1 MEDFYVINEPIY
13 LNYEEPENN
22 IKVEGGNENNSMM
35 ELFDRQAG
43 FEDCFNSI
51 FKSKENLCFDFG
63 NEYENYIQQDTS
75 IPIKPKNY
83 IFQQNL
89 NEETIVYTIIKEEIN
104 NKKIGKNLE
113 KKNEIEKDL
122 YEKPMVIDDE
132 IENEKETTE
141 ENTKKKNSKKKKKK
155 HKKKKNYT
163 IFKEGSNELFKM
175 LNEAKQ
181 KKKKNQFFIVD
192 HKIEGIKESYQ
203 KRRKRRINKKK
214 EKLKKKRKFKPDDIR
229 KKIKARFHKAFK
241 NVINEKLKISGSKE
255 FFDFLPQSF
264 VSNISKQKNK
274 EVMKL
279 TYRQILEKD
288 FTKELK
294 NNKPHKKKVDK
305 AKYDRNLKVL
315 KYLDNNIEISK
326 NSGFD
331 IISKMIYSDILNEY
345 FSSLEF
351 ENSILKLKSEEENED
366 YINEYLVKAKTYVKF
381 FMKHKEID
389 YKEDSIIV
397 SDEEMYLEK

>member
-1 MEDFYVINEPIY
+1 MEDFYVMGEPIY
-13 LNYEEPENN
+13 LNYEDPENN
-22 IKVEGGNENNSMM
+22 IKQEGGNENNSMM
-35 ELFDRQAG
+35 ELFDHQAG

-63 NEYENYIQQDTS
+63 NEFENYIQQDTS

-89 NEETIVYTIIKEEIN
+89 NEETIVYTIVKEEIN
-104 NKKIGKNLE
+104 NNKIGKKFE

-122 YEKPMVIDDE
+122 YEKPMAIDYE

-141 ENTKKKNSKKKKKK
+141 ENTEEKNSTKKKKK
-155 HKKKKNYT
+155 HKKKNYT

-192 HKIEGIKESYQ
+192 HKIEGIKESLQ

-294 NNKPHKKKVDK
+294 NNKSHKKKVDK

-381 FMKHKEID
+381 FLKHKESD
-389 YKEDSIIV
+389 GKES
-397 SDEEMYLEK
+397 SGDEEEIDKTKF

>member
-63 NEYENYIQQDTS
+63 NEFENYIQQDTS

-89 NEETIVYTIIKEEIN
+89 NEETVVYTIVKEEIN
-104 NKKIGKNLE
+104 NKKIEKNLE

-141 ENTKKKNSKKKKKK
+141 ENTEEKNSKKKKKK

-381 FMKHKEID
+381 FLKHKEPD
-389 YKEDSIIV
+389 YKES
-397 SDEEMYLEK
+397 SGDEEEEIDKTKF

>member
-63 NEYENYIQQDTS
+63 NEFENYIQQDTS

-141 ENTKKKNSKKKKKK
+141 ENTEEKNSTKKKKK

-381 FMKHKEID
+381 FLKHKEPD
-389 YKEDSIIV
+389 YKES
-397 SDEEMYLEK
+397 SGDEEEEIDKTKF

>member
-141 ENTKKKNSKKKKKK
+141 ENTEEKNSTKKKKK

-181 KKKKNQFFIVD
+181 KKKKTNFSLLI
-192 HKIEGIKESYQ
+192 
-203 KRRKRRINKKK
+203 
-214 EKLKKKRKFKPDDIR
+214 IR
-229 KKIKARFHKAFK
+229 
-241 NVINEKLKISGSKE
+241 
-255 FFDFLPQSF
+255 
-264 VSNISKQKNK
+264 
-274 EVMKL
+274 
-279 TYRQILEKD
+279 
-288 FTKELK
+288 
-294 NNKPHKKKVDK
+294 
-305 AKYDRNLKVL
+305 
-315 KYLDNNIEISK
+315 
-326 NSGFD
+326 
-331 IISKMIYSDILNEY
+331 
-345 FSSLEF
+345 
-351 ENSILKLKSEEENED
+351 
-366 YINEYLVKAKTYVKF
+366 
-381 FMKHKEID
+381 
-389 YKEDSIIV
+389 
-397 SDEEMYLEK
+397 

>member
-141 ENTKKKNSKKKKKK
+141 ENTEEKNSTKKKKK

-192 HKIEGIKESYQ
+192 HKIEGIKESLQ

-381 FMKHKEID
+381 FLKHKEPD
-389 YKEDSIIV
+389 YKES
-397 SDEEMYLEK
+397 SGDEEEEIDKTKF

>member
-141 ENTKKKNSKKKKKK
+141 ENTEEKNTRTKKKK
-155 HKKKKNYT
+155 HKKKK
-163 IFKEGSNELFKM
+163 E
-175 LNEAKQ
+175 
-181 KKKKNQFFIVD
+181 
-192 HKIEGIKESYQ
+192 
-203 KRRKRRINKKK
+203 
-214 EKLKKKRKFKPDDIR
+214 
-229 KKIKARFHKAFK
+229 
-241 NVINEKLKISGSKE
+241 
-255 FFDFLPQSF
+255 
-264 VSNISKQKNK
+264 
-274 EVMKL
+274 
-279 TYRQILEKD
+279 
-288 FTKELK
+288 
-294 NNKPHKKKVDK
+294 
-305 AKYDRNLKVL
+305 
-315 KYLDNNIEISK
+315 
-326 NSGFD
+326 
-331 IISKMIYSDILNEY
+331 
-345 FSSLEF
+345 
-351 ENSILKLKSEEENED
+351 
-366 YINEYLVKAKTYVKF
+366 
-381 FMKHKEID
+381 
-389 YKEDSIIV
+389 
-397 SDEEMYLEK
+397 